1 MAPTVGHAG
10 GNRDEAATDR
20 HGGQE
25 VYDMTAACSGQ
36 ETTMIRPW
44 NDWDLD
50 MLCARM
56 RLIGF
61 DLDNTLANSK
71 KPMSAAMAHRF
82 SELTRR
88 IDVAVITGGRYEL
101 VVSQIL
107 DVLEPHADLRRLHLM
122 PTSGTCYRRW
132 RAGNWDKVFG
142 HDLDDDQ
149 RARARESLERRARE
163 QGVWFDRVWG
173 ERIEDRGSQITL
185 SVLGQHAPLEAKQA
199 FDPTNEVKARL
210 VEAVAADLPDLKVH
224 AGGYTSIDVAE
235 RGIDKAFAVRELA
248 RHLGIDVEHIAFVG
262 DRMQPGGNDY
272 PAAQAGAMGIAVANP
287 SDTLRLVDGLLER
300 LPVTSES

>member
-1 MAPTVGHAG
+1 
-10 GNRDEAATDR
+10 
-20 HGGQE
+20 
-25 VYDMTAACSGQ
+25 
-36 ETTMIRPW
+36 MIRPW
-44 NDWDLD
+44 DDWDLD

-71 KPMSAAMAHRF
+71 KPMVPAMAHRF

-88 IDVAVITGGRYEL
+88 IDVAVITGGRYGL

-107 DVLEPHADLRRLHLM
+107 DVLDPGADLARLHLM

-132 RAGNWDKVFG
+132 EDGAWTKVFS

-149 RARARESLERRARE
+149 RSRARESLERRARE
-163 QGVWFDRVWG
+163 QGVWFEKVWG

-185 SVLGQHAPLEAKQA
+185 SVLGQQAPLEAKQA

-210 VEAVAADLPDLKVH
+210 AEAVAADLPDLKVH
-224 AGGYTSIDVAE
+224 AGGYTSIDVAQ

-248 RHLGIDVEHIAFVG
+248 RQLGIDVGSIAFVG

-272 PAAQAGAMGIAVANP
+272 PAAQAGAMGISVSDP
-287 SDTLRLVDGLLER
+287 SDTMRLIDGLLER
-300 LPVTSES
+300 LPLPAGITR